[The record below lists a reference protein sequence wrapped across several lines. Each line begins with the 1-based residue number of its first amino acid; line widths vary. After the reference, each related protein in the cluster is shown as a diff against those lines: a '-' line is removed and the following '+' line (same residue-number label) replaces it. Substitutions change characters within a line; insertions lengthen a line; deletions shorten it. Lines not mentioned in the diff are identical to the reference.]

1 MLIDPKGG
9 KPTRVGRK
17 AEKGGKLVRISKRTG
32 EVIK

>member
-1 MLIDPKGG
+1 MLIDPKSG

-17 AEKGGKLVRISKRTG
+17 ADKSGKLTRISKRTG